1 MSNTTTTAALENGQ
15 AAASQTFDRT
25 MSGLKDGV
33 AQATAGLEQ
42 AQATMR
48 TSMEKAM
55 KTGEEMISFG
65 QGNFEAV
72 TRASQIFATGMQ
84 DLTQHYAATAKA
96 SMEEAMS
103 SFKALSSAKSIKDAM
118 EIQSQLMRGMF
129 EKAVSQ
135 HSFLTDSSIK
145 LSEQALAPITAR
157 VSLAAEKFSR
167 IG

>member
-48 TSMEKAM
+48 TTVEKAM
-55 KTGEEMISFG
+55 KTGEELISFS
-65 QGNFEAV
+65 QGNLEAV

-96 SMEEAMS
+96 SLEEAMS
-103 SFKALSSAKSIKDAM
+103 SFKALSSAKSIKEAM
-118 EIQSQLMRGMF
+118 EIQSLLMRGIF

-145 LSEQALAPITAR
+145 LSEQTLAPITAR
-157 VSLAAEKFSR
+157 VTLATEKFSR